1 MSGKRSAVQVEEP
14 KEEETR
20 RTRRRAV
27 ATRRHARPR
36 LAGEPKHREHT
47 KMRVIRKPDKE
58 EGARDIRQ
66 RLNAA
71 LDEILAK
78 GRQSSM
84 TKPGGIPRLIER
96 ERAAHGRTQVS
107 NVDLRGLEGY
117 LTPEGIRR
125 AEQIG
130 EAMEYA

>member
-1 MSGKRSAVQVEEP
+1 MSSAQSKASSTKKNLTYIKDTAGDQMITKIP
-14 KEEETR
+14 KVSENST
-20 RTRRRAV
+20 V
-27 ATRRHARPR
+27 KDV
-36 LAGEPKHREHT
+36 L
-47 KMRVIRKPDKE
+47 
-58 EGARDIRQ
+58 
-66 RLNAA
+66 
-71 LDEILAK
+71 EILAK